1 MLIIGGSESGK
12 TNALQSL
19 VNHKLNT
26 DKSNLYNK
34 NSYKSRY
41 QFLIK
46 KHEGAGLKRCDN
58 YKSVIECSN
67 DMDNF

>member
-1 MLIIGGSESGK
+1 MLIIGSSESGK
-12 TNALQSL
+12 TNALQNL

-26 DKSNLYNK
+26 DKSYLYTK
-34 NSYKSRY
+34 SSYKSRY

-46 KHEGAGLKRCDN
+46 KHECAGLKHCDN
-58 YKSVIECSN
+58 YKSVTECSN